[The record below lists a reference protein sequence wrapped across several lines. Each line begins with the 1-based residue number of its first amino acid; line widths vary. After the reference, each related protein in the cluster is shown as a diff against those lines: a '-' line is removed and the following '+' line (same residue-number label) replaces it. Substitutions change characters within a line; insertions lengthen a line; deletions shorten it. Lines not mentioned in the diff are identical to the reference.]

1 MIMKELNIGRILIE
15 NRHKRGITQED
26 LAEYMGVSKAS
37 VSKWETATTYP
48 DITLLPRLAS
58 YFNISI
64 DELIGYEPQMTRS
77 DIRRL
82 YRQISR
88 DFSAK
93 PFEEVLAFCRE
104 TADKYYAC
112 APLLFQLGCLYV
124 NHCMLA
130 GTPEARNAVLEEALA
145 LFLRVKQ
152 ENSEAGLTFQALT
165 LEAFCLMQLGKGA
178 EAIDLLTPFM
188 EPRMAPDA
196 LLSTAYLSIGKKEE
210 ARRTL
215 QVGIY
220 QSVLE
225 LINLLLPYLSLCEAD
240 SPAFEKTRDR
250 SLAVAEAFEL
260 QTLHPSI
267 LLSLYLT
274 LAQESMRRQ
283 NTEQA
288 LAMLKRYTD
297 LAVSD
302 IYPLKLHGD
311 SYFNLLEDWIEE
323 MLPLGS
329 DLPRSESVVRKSL
342 RESVSENP
350 AFASLHKEKS
360 FQTLLLRLKANE
372 EVPA

>member
-1 MIMKELNIGRILIE
+1 M
-15 NRHKRGITQED
+15 
-26 LAEYMGVSKAS
+26 
-37 VSKWETATTYP
+37 
-48 DITLLPRLAS
+48 
-58 YFNISI
+58 
-64 DELIGYEPQMTRS
+64 
-77 DIRRL
+77 
-82 YRQISR
+82 
-88 DFSAK
+88 
-93 PFEEVLAFCRE
+93 
-104 TADKYYAC
+104 
-112 APLLFQLGCLYV
+112 
-124 NHCMLA
+124 
-130 GTPEARNAVLEEALA
+130 
-145 LFLRVKQ
+145 
-152 ENSEAGLTFQALT
+152 
-165 LEAFCLMQLGKGA
+165 EAFCLLQLGKGA

-196 LLSTAYLSIGKKEE
+196 LLSAAYLSIGKKEE

-329 DLPRSESVVRKSL
+329 DLPRSESLVRKSL